1 MAAALTVHDIEVE
14 DVEYL
19 RFGNTALLAR
29 LYKPRG
35 DGPFPLLVDLHG
47 GAWCRGDRLND
58 VVISEALAHSG
69 VAVAALDFR
78 MPPAASYPA
87 SLTDIH
93 YGIRW
98 LRTRA
103 DTLGLRVDKVGALGV
118 SSGGHQAMLLA
129 MRPQD
134 ERYAAFKP
142 PYGVSDVA
150 MRLDYVVLC
159 WPVIDPL
166 ARYHYAKK
174 LRDGGEPYPELV
186 DRVLPCHDQYW
197 RDEAAMAEGN
207 PVLALE
213 RGEAV
218 ELPPV
223 LYVQGT
229 EDIAH
234 PRPDLDRFVEQYRKA
249 GGQVELKL
257 FDGEAEGFIN
267 RKPTSAVSGQ
277 AVTQIIEFVHRH
289 MG

>member
-14 DVEYL
+14 DIEYL
-19 RFGNTALLAR
+19 RFGNKALLAR

-35 DGPFPLLVDLHG
+35 EGPFPLLVDLHG

-58 VVISEALAHSG
+58 VVISEALARSG

-78 MPPAASYPA
+78 MPPDAPYPA

-98 LRTRA
+98 LKTRP
-103 DTLGLRVDKVGALGV
+103 TRW
-118 SSGGHQAMLLA
+118 
-129 MRPQD
+129 
-134 ERYAAFKP
+134 AFVWTKWAP
-142 PYGVSDVA
+142 SASPAVA
-150 MRLDYVVLC
+150 TKRCC
-159 WPVIDPL
+159 WPCGRMTRVTLPSSRRTALWTWSWAWITSSCAGRSLILWHATTMP
-166 ARYHYAKK
+166 KN
-174 LRDGGEPYPELV
+174 LRDSGEPYPELV
-186 DRVLPCHDQYW
+186 DRVLPLHDQYW
-197 RDEAAMAEGN
+197 QDEDAMAEGN

-213 RGEAV
+213 RGETV
-218 ELPPV
+218 EMPPV

-229 EDIAH
+229 KDVAH

-267 RKPTSAVSGQ
+267 RKPTSAAAGQ
-277 AVTQIIEFVHRH
+277 AVTQIIEFVHKH

>member
-19 RFGNTALLAR
+19 RFGNKALLAR

-35 DGPFPLLVDLHG
+35 GGPFPLLVDIHG
-47 GAWCRGDRLND
+47 GAWCHGDRLND
-58 VVISEALAHSG
+58 VVISEALARSG

-78 MPPAASYPA
+78 MPPEASYPA

-93 YGIRW
+93 YGVRW

-118 SSGGHQAMLLA
+118 SSGGHPAMLLA

-134 ERYAAFKP
+134 ARYAAFKP
-142 PYGVSDVA
+142 PYGVTDVG
-150 MRLDYVVLC
+150 MRLDYLVLC

-166 ARYHYAKK
+166 ARYQYAKK
-174 LRDGGEPYPELV
+174 LRDGDEPYPGFV
-186 DRVLPCHDQYW
+186 DRVLPAHDQYW
-197 RDEAAMAEGN
+197 RDEETMAEGN

-213 RGEAV
+213 RGETV
-218 ELPPV
+218 DLPPV

-229 EDIAH
+229 KDVAH

-267 RKPTSAVSGQ
+267 RKPTSAVAGQ
-277 AVTQIIEFVHRH
+277 AVTQIIEFVHH
-289 MG
+289 QIG

>member
-19 RFGNTALLAR
+19 RFGNKALLAR

-35 DGPFPLLVDLHG
+35 EGAFPLLVDLHG

-58 VVISEALAHSG
+58 VVINEALARSG

-78 MPPAASYPA
+78 MPPDAPYPA
-87 SLTDIH
+87 SLADIH

-98 LRTRA
+98 LKTRA
-103 DTLGLRVDKVGALGV
+103 DTLGLRAQKVGALGV

-129 MRPQD
+129 MRPHD
-134 ERYAAFKP
+134 PRYAAFRP
-142 PYGVSDVA
+142 PYGATDVE
-150 MRLDYVVLC
+150 MGLDYVILC

-166 ARYHYAKK
+166 ARYRYATALK
-174 LRDGGEPYPELV
+174 DSGEPYPELV

-197 RDEAAMAEGN
+197 LDEEAMAEGN

-213 RGEAV
+213 RGETV
-218 ELPPV
+218 ETPPV

-229 EDIAH
+229 KDVAH
-234 PRPDLDRFVEQYRKA
+234 PRPDLDRFVDQYRKA

-267 RKPTSAVSGQ
+267 RKPTSAAAGQ

-289 MG
+289 AG